1 MTQLAEMQTPRPG
14 GLHVV
19 TEVEDKFDVPLA
31 YVVPDVSDL
40 TGGGFT
46 GEAELQDL
54 DATYYDT
61 ADRRLLAAG
70 ITLRRRSGGT
80 DAGWHLKLPKGV
92 GVRTEVRLPAGGSRL
107 VPGALVSQV
116 AEYTAGRRL
125 LPLARLQTERTLY
138 TVWDATGRP
147 LVELALDQVTAS
159 VPGVS
164 GGISV
169 TWCEL
174 EVELVDGDP
183 DLLAPIGRRL
193 TDAGATPGRYPSKL
207 ARALA

>member
-1 MTQLAEMQTPRPG
+1 MTQLADMQTSRPG
-14 GLHVV
+14 GLYVV
-19 TEVEDKFDVPLA
+19 TEVEHKFDVPLA

-61 ADRRLLAAG
+61 LDRRLLGAG
-70 ITLRRRSGGT
+70 VTLRRRSGGT
-80 DAGWHLKLPKGV
+80 DAGWHLKLPKAV
-92 GVRTEVRLPAGGSRL
+92 GVRTEVRLPAGGSRQ
-107 VPGALVSQV
+107 VPGALAARV

-138 TVWDATGRP
+138 TVWDAAGRP
-147 LVELALDQVTAS
+147 LVELAFDQVTAT

-164 GGISV
+164 GENTVI
-169 TWCEL
+169 WCEL
-174 EVELVDGDP
+174 EVELVDGEP
-183 DLLAPIGRRL
+183 ELLAPIGRRL
-193 TDAGATPGRYPSKL
+193 TEAGATPSQYPSKL